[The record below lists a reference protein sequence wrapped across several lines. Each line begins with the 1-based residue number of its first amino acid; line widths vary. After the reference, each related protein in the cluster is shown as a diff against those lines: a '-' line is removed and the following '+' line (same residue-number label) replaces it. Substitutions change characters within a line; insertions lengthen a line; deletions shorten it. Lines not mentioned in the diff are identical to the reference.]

1 MIYALKV
8 IYIYHSPVVETL
20 FMVLL
25 CISLQLRDI
34 MLVAGNQ
41 LGWEYLR
48 HRNWEMLQIR
58 DCLDLE

>member
-34 MLVAGNQ
+34 MLVGVGGSIYATEIGKCYRSETDS
-41 LGWEYLR
+41 LL
-48 HRNWEMLQIR
+48 
-58 DCLDLE
+58 C